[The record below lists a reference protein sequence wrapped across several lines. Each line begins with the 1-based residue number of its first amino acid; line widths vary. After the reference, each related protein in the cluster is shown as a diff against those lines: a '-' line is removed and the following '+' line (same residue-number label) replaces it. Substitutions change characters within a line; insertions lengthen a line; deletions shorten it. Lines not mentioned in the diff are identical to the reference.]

1 MFPAP
6 ILVSGFTSCRFTQTR
21 NVLSLFTAIATA
33 TLSLFAHVTR
43 PRSGA
48 IGPFLL
54 CIPRHSFHH
63 TAYEQEEEEEEYDT
77 HGQAY
82 SGHPGSNW

>member
-1 MFPAP
+1 MFPAQ
-6 ILVSGFTSCRFTQTR
+6 ILVSGFTSCRFTHTR

-43 PRSGA
+43 PGSGA

-63 TAYEQEEEEEEYDT
+63 TAYVCVGARTYHQCPPFFRPADIRRT
-77 HGQAY
+77 H
-82 SGHPGSNW
+82 